1 MKGFFK
7 EISRFKF
14 ENGPVC
20 GVSSLSD
27 GNYLI
32 YTGEEDFF
40 LYDKDWNFIRKIK
53 YNLKP
58 GEIIKRISNLD
69 SNRIAFF
76 VSNSTSSNEYPLIKV
91 LDNDLNPLFQL
102 DRNIPGISSRLNVLK
117 LNNGNL
123 LSSGGF
129 VSPLNIWTDKGSFI
143 KDFKLFDPIKGV
155 LLLESGQIVVGTG
168 RGVAFYNNNGE
179 STIFGELKNRNNDR
193 IRKLFNMGQDFFGT
207 STWFEAALHIWNS
220 EGKIVKT
227 FKETHDLIVC
237 GKVWKNGLRYIIHGL
252 FLHRYLYPV
261 SKIAVSTYDSDWNLL
276 ERTDGGVSASC
287 YHTLDDMTYAAVYKD
302 NEIRI
307 ITLDV

>member
-32 YTGEEDFF
+32 YTGKEDFF
-40 LYDKDWNFIRKIK
+40 FYDKEWNFIRKTK
-53 YNLKP
+53 YSLKP
-58 GEIIKRISNLD
+58 GEIIKRILNLD

-76 VSNSTSSNEYPLIKV
+76 VSNRTSPNEYPLIKV
-91 LDNDLNPLFQL
+91 LDNDLNLLFVL
-102 DRNIPGISSRLNVLK
+102 DRNESYALCHRLDLVK

-123 LSSGGF
+123 LSSGM
-129 VSPLNIWTDKGSFI
+129 SSLAKIWTDEGSFI
-143 KDFKLFDPIKGV
+143 KDFEAPARIRGV
-155 LLLESGQIVVGTG
+155 TVLESGLTVVGVG
-168 RGVAFYNNNGE
+168 GGVVFYNSNCEKIKSVG
-179 STIFGELKNRNNDR
+179 IKNVNCGG
-193 IRKLFNMGQDFFGT
+193 IRKLFNMGEDFFAT
-207 STWFEAALHIWNS
+207 PTWDRVLHIWNS
-220 EGKIVKT
+220 DGKIVKT
-227 FKETHDLIVC
+227 FKETPDFIVC
-237 GKVWKNGLRYIIHGL
+237 GKVWKNGLRYIVHGL
-252 FLHRYLYPV
+252 FLYRYLYPV

-287 YHTLDDMTYAAVYKD
+287 YHTLDDMTYAAVNKD